1 MGIIVSRN
9 PLFVLFQKM
18 KYFMSLS
25 IGFVSHEKMTWYYEK
40 TYSMLGNHI
49 CITFKISVI
58 FFVYFF

>member
-1 MGIIVSRN
+1 MGIIVSRS

-18 KYFMSLS
+18 KYFMSFS

-49 CITFKISVI
+49 CTTLKLM
-58 FFVYFF
+58 